1 MATFVLCHRHEPE
14 ECAIAFAAWKGF
26 ASPLRHHR
34 PLASCAVG
42 GHRMWWIV
50 TAADAEAAL
59 SLLPHYV
66 ARRTMADLVREV
78 PLP

>member
-1 MATFVLCHRHEPE
+1 MATFILCHRHEPE

-26 ASPLRHHR
+26 VSPLRRGH
-34 PLASCAVG
+34 PLASCALG
-42 GHRMWWIV
+42 GHRVWWTVSAI
-50 TAADAEAAL
+50 DAEAAL

-66 ARRTMADLVREV
+66 ARRTVAEQVQEV

>member
-1 MATFVLCHRHEPE
+1 MATFVLYHRHEPD

-26 ASPLRHHR
+26 ASPLRRGR
-34 PLASCAVG
+34 PLGSCALG
-42 GHRMWWIV
+42 GHRVWWIV
-50 TAADAEAAL
+50 SAADAEAAL

-66 ARRTMADLVREV
+66 ARRTLAEQVQEV